1 MKRMCQAL
9 GAGVL
14 AGSAM
19 MVGVFAAPVADA
31 HYNCYAHH
39 GDDYGCVYSDHRAVK
54 ACDQEADAHGVRMH
68 WKSSSGGNVY
78 IGNWAPSQG
87 CGDSS
92 SSVSVRFY
100 RICEETEG
108 CSDWIED
115 QHG

>member
-1 MKRMCQAL
+1 MM
-9 GAGVL
+9 AGL
-14 AGSAM
+14 L
-19 MVGVFAAPVADA
+19 AAPVADA

-68 WKSSSGGNVY
+68 WKSSSGGDVH

-87 CGDSS
+87 CGDTS

-100 RICEETEG
+100 RVCEETAG
-108 CSDWIED
+108 CSEWIED
-115 QHG
+115 QHA